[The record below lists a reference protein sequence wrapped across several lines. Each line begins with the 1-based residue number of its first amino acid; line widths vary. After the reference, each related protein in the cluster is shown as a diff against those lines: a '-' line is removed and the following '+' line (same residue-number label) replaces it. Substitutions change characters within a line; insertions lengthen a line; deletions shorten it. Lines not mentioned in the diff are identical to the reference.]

1 MSALYIFIGG
11 GLGSLMRYL
20 VSVGLQS
27 GERSFPLGTL
37 VVNVLG
43 SVLLG
48 YLLGSTMW
56 SERLPEDVRLGLCT
70 GLLGGFTTFSTF
82 GVETVKLCQAGEFGL
97 VFCYIGMSIFGGL
110 AAAYLGMRIA
120 AG

>member
-43 SVLLG
+43 SLLSLSAG
-48 YLLGSTMW
+48 PTM
-56 SERLPEDVRLGLCT
+56 RKGT
-70 GLLGGFTTFSTF
+70 
-82 GVETVKLCQAGEFGL
+82 
-97 VFCYIGMSIFGGL
+97 
-110 AAAYLGMRIA
+110 
-120 AG
+120 